1 MTLAEAREAYANCIA
16 NKREW
21 EGLVEY
27 EELNKKLKNIKKI
40 DKEIQAINYEI
51 QYLKEGLFRKSSFTN
66 TKVTESRTKEMADK
80 YNSLLERKE
89 KLLSRIDTLM
99 TERDRLISLID
110 DNLDDPEQRAVL
122 KMFFCSD
129 KNFYEIQD
137 FFGVAE
143 RTLFRLKR
151 KALQELAKQL

>member
-40 DKEIQAINYEI
+40 DKEIQVINYEI
-51 QYLKEGLFRKSSFTN
+51 QYLNSGIFTQSTLTD
-66 TKVTESRTKEMADK
+66 TKVKASKTKDMADK

-89 KLLSRIDTLM
+89 KLLSRINSLM
-99 TERDRLISLID
+99 AERDSLISLID

-151 KALQELAKQL
+151 KALKELAKQI

>member
-1 MTLAEAREAYANCIA
+1 MKESVRV
-16 NKREW
+16 
-21 EGLVEY
+21 LVEY

-40 DKEIQAINYEI
+40 DKEIQTINYEI
-51 QYLKEGLFRKSSFTN
+51 QYLEEGLFRKSNFTEP
-66 TKVTESRTKEMADK
+66 KVTKSSTKDIADI
-80 YNSLLERKE
+80 YNAKAMRKE
-89 KLLSRIDTLM
+89 KLIKRIDTLM
-99 TERDRLISLID
+99 SERDSLISLID

>member
-1 MTLAEAREAYANCIA
+1 MTLAEAREAYVNCIA

-51 QYLKEGLFRKSSFTN
+51 QYLNSGIFTQSTLTD
-66 TKVTESRTKEMADK
+66 TKVKASKTKDMADK

-89 KLLSRIDTLM
+89 KLLNRINSLM
-99 TERDRLISLID
+99 AERDSLISLID

-137 FFGVAE
+137 FFEVSD

-151 KALQELAKQL
+151 KALQELAKQI

>member
-1 MTLAEAREAYANCIA
+1 M
-16 NKREW
+16 
-21 EGLVEY
+21 EY

-40 DKEIQAINYEI
+40 DKEIQTINYEI
-51 QYLKEGLFRKSSFTN
+51 QYLEEGLFRKSNLTEP
-66 TKVTESRTKEMADK
+66 KVTKSSTKDIADI
-80 YNSLLERKE
+80 YNAKATRKE
-89 KLLSRIDTLM
+89 KLIKRIDTLM
-99 TERDRLISLID
+99 SERDSLISLID

>member
-1 MTLAEAREAYANCIA
+1 MEQKTL
-16 NKREW
+16 
-21 EGLVEY
+21 
-27 EELNKKLKNIKKI
+27 LNKLGNIKKL
-40 DKEIQAINYEI
+40 DKEIKVINLEI
-51 QYLKEGLFRKSSFTN
+51 QHLNSGIFTQSTLTD
-66 TKVTESRTKEMADK
+66 TKVKASKTKDMADK

-89 KLLSRIDTLM
+89 KLLSRINSLM
-99 TERDRLISLID
+99 AERDKLISLID

-151 KALQELAKQL
+151 KALKELAKQL

>member
-1 MTLAEAREAYANCIA
+1 MRV
-16 NKREW
+16 
-21 EGLVEY
+21 LVEY

-40 DKEIQAINYEI
+40 DKEIQTINYEI
-51 QYLKEGLFRKSSFTN
+51 QYLEEGLFRKSNFTEP
-66 TKVTESRTKEMADK
+66 KVTKSSTKDIADI
-80 YNSLLERKE
+80 YNAKAMRKE
-89 KLLSRIDTLM
+89 KLIKRIDTLM
-99 TERDRLISLID
+99 SERDSLISLID
-110 DNLDDPEQRAVL
+110 DNLEDPEQRAVL

>member
-1 MTLAEAREAYANCIA
+1 M
-16 NKREW
+16 
-21 EGLVEY
+21 EY

-40 DKEIQAINYEI
+40 DKEIQTINYEI
-51 QYLKEGLFRKSSFTN
+51 QYLEEGLFRKSNFTEP
-66 TKVTESRTKEMADK
+66 KVTKSSTKDIADI
-80 YNSLLERKE
+80 YNAKAMRKE
-89 KLLSRIDTLM
+89 KLIKRIDTLM
-99 TERDRLISLID
+99 SERDRLISLID

>member
-1 MTLAEAREAYANCIA
+1 M
-16 NKREW
+16 
-21 EGLVEY
+21 EY

-40 DKEIQAINYEI
+40 DKEIQTINYEI
-51 QYLKEGLFRKSSFTN
+51 QYLEEGLFRKSNFTEP
-66 TKVTESRTKEMADK
+66 KVTKSSTKDIADI
-80 YNSLLERKE
+80 YNAKAMRKE
-89 KLLSRIDTLM
+89 KLIKRIDTLM
-99 TERDRLISLID
+99 SEHDSLISLID

>member
-1 MTLAEAREAYANCIA
+1 VRV
-16 NKREW
+16 
-21 EGLVEY
+21 LVEY

-40 DKEIQAINYEI
+40 DKEIQTINYEI
-51 QYLKEGLFRKSSFTN
+51 QYLEEGLFRKSNLTEP
-66 TKVTESRTKEMADK
+66 KVTKSSTKDIADI
-80 YNSLLERKE
+80 YNAKAMRKE
-89 KLLSRIDTLM
+89 KLIKRIDTLM
-99 TERDRLISLID
+99 SERDSLISLID